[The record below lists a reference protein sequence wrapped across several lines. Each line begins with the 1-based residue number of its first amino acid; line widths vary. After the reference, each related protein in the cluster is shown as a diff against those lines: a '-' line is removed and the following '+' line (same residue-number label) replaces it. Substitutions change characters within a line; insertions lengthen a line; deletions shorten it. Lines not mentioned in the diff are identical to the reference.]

1 MLDLLFPPRCAHC
14 GRVDTRFCEVCLAAL
29 QRLPLAIRRTEQA
42 PLKAL
47 VSSGL
52 HTGVLQSSVQA
63 IKYYQTR
70 RLAPLLAERL
80 VRVVQEQTWTFD
92 SVLPVP
98 MHTRRLQERGYNQAE
113 EISQAL
119 ALQLGYPHIPS
130 ALQRV
135 QATRSQV
142 GLTRPERLENVAGAF
157 IGKPNLLTGKRVLL
171 VDDVRTTGATIATCG
186 RAVLDAGADAVYGLT
201 VTAAD

>member
-1 MLDLLFPPRCAHC
+1 MI
-14 GRVDTRFCEVCLAAL
+14 
-29 QRLPLAIRRTEQA
+29 QRIEQA
-42 PLKAL
+42 PLIVVL
-47 VSSGL
+47 STGL

-63 IKYYQTR
+63 IKYYHTR
-70 RLAPLLAERL
+70 RLAPVLAERL
-80 VRVVQEQTWTFD
+80 RRLVLQQTWTFD

-113 EISQAL
+113 DISQEL
-119 ALQLGYPHIPS
+119 ALQLGCPHIPS
-130 ALQRV
+130 ALRRV

-142 GLTRPERLENVAGAF
+142 GLTRSERLENVAGAF
-157 IGKPNLLTGKRVLL
+157 AGDPHLLSGKRVLL
-171 VDDVRTTGATIATCG
+171 VDDVRTTGATIATCA